1 MTGSAL
7 LIGHRGAPGHR
18 PEHTAES
25 YRLAFEAGVDAV
37 EPDVVVTSDGV
48 LVVRHENEISG
59 TTDVADRAEFADR
72 RVRKTVDGQELEGWF
87 AEDFTW
93 AELATLRAR
102 ERVPQLRHG
111 SAAHDG
117 EQAILRLRDVLALVD
132 AESLRLNRAFQV
144 VIELKHVDFLA
155 RQGHDLVGLL
165 IAELR
170 EFGWAER
177 AERLVVECFELGPL
191 RRLRADGWAGRLVF
205 LMEHAGGPAD
215 MAAGTGE
222 DYAWFRS
229 DAGLDELAGL
239 GVRGISLDKLDILA
253 DADPVDGVVARAHA
267 RGLAVFTWTLRPEN
281 HFLDPR
287 FRGAGGEAEQGDWQ
301 GEWRVIRDS
310 GIDGVFVD
318 HPELWRQLA

>member
-1 MTGSAL
+1 MTGPAL

-18 PEHTAES
+18 PEHTVSS
-25 YRLAFEAGVDAV
+25 YRLAFASGVDAI
-37 EPDVVVTSDGV
+37 EPDVVVSRDGV
-48 LVVRHENEISG
+48 LLVRHENEISG
-59 TTDVADRAEFADR
+59 TTDVAARPGFADR
-72 RVRKTVDGQELEGWF
+72 RTRKTVDGEALEGWF

-102 ERVPQLRHG
+102 ERVPRLRPA
-111 SAAHDG
+111 SAAFDG
-117 EQAILRLRDVLALVD
+117 EEPILRLRDVLTLVD
-132 AESLRLNRAFQV
+132 AESRRHDRAFEV

-155 RQGHDLVGLL
+155 RQGHDLVALL
-165 IAELR
+165 LAELAAC
-170 EFGWAER
+170 GWADR
-177 AERLVVECFELGPL
+177 PERLVIECFELAPL

-215 MAAGTGE
+215 IAEGTGE

-239 GVRGISLDKLDILA
+239 GVHGISLDKLDILA
-253 DADPVDGVVARAHA
+253 DPDPETGIVARAHA

-287 FRGAGGEAEQGDWQ
+287 FRGAGGEDEWGDWR
-301 GEWRVIRDS
+301 GEWRLIRDS
-310 GIDGVFVD
+310 GVDGVFVD
-318 HPELWRQLA
+318 HPELWRRPA